1 MDYKWYVLRVY
12 SGHENKV
19 KSNLLNEIENNDE
32 LKAKIAEIL
41 VPEEKVFE
49 VKNGKKKTKTKKFFP
64 GYILI
69 NADLDAN
76 VKEFI
81 LNTPSVMGFLGTGK
95 NPTPLPKEDV
105 KKIIGK
111 IEQELS
117 GEKVE
122 TAYKAGDQV
131 KIIEGPFKEFVGFI
145 QEVNIEKMKIKVMI
159 SIFGRQTPVEID
171 FAQAELVNK

>member
-1 MDYKWYVLRVY
+1 
-12 SGHENKV
+12 
-19 KSNLLNEIENNDE
+19 
-32 LKAKIAEIL
+32 
-41 VPEEKVFE
+41 
-49 VKNGKKKTKTKKFFP
+49 
-64 GYILI
+64 
-69 NADLDAN
+69 LDAN

>member
-1 MDYKWYVLRVY
+1 MDYKWYVVRVY